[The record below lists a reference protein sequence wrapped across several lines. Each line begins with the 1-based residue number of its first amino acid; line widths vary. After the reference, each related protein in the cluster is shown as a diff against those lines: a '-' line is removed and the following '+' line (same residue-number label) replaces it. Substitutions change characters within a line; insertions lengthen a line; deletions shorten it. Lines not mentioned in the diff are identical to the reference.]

1 MAFTFVDLF
10 AGIGGFH
17 AALGAMGGQCVYA
30 SEWDKDSARIYERN
44 WNLKPDGDITLAAND
59 EVMSVPE
66 HDVLVGGFPCQPFSK
81 SGTQLGM
88 EETRGTLFW
97 NIAKIIE
104 ARKPSI
110 VLLENV
116 QNITGPRHVHEWEVI
131 IKTLRDL
138 GYRVSGKPM
147 VVSPHLIRPEFGGR
161 PQVRNR
167 VFIAA
172 TRIPKGMPNFKSDV
186 EIPSLEFVTKDW
198 EPLDWNLERD
208 LPLDKLKTVKDRK
221 PVALGEAELQWIEAW
236 NEFVVLM
243 REKLGKST
251 LPGFPIWADDWV
263 HFDDLKIPRGAPAWK
278 RNFLEKN
285 SQFYTEHRVVLNR
298 WLKKWNNLED
308 FPPSRRK
315 FEWQAQDSKTLW
327 ETIMHFRP
335 SGIRAK
341 KATYV
346 PAMVAIT
353 QTSIIGKQKRRIT
366 TREGARLQ
374 GLPDWFDF
382 VDQVDSLTYKQ
393 LGNGVNVGA
402 VYNVIKA
409 QVIRDLDL
417 LGGRPTLT
425 RAILGSPS
433 SPDLVLSSHSKYHSY
448 KPNVEAVDLTEF
460 EKNENETVQLKLI

>member
-1 MAFTFVDLF
+1 
-10 AGIGGFH
+10 
-17 AALGAMGGQCVYA
+17 
-30 SEWDKDSARIYERN
+30 
-44 WNLKPDGDITLAAND
+44 
-59 EVMSVPE
+59 
-66 HDVLVGGFPCQPFSK
+66 
-81 SGTQLGM
+81 
-88 EETRGTLFW
+88 
-97 NIAKIIE
+97 
-104 ARKPSI
+104 
-110 VLLENV
+110 
-116 QNITGPRHVHEWEVI
+116 
-131 IKTLRDL
+131 
-138 GYRVSGKPM
+138 M

-186 EIPSLEFVTKDW
+186 EIPSLELVTKDW

-251 LPGFPIWADDWV
+251 LPGFPIWADNWV
-263 HFDDLKIPRGAPAWK
+263 HFDDLKIPRGTPAWK

-285 SQFYTEHRVVLNR
+285 SQFYTEHRVTLNR

-417 LGGRPTLT
+417 LGGKPTLT

-433 SPDLVLSSHSKYHSY
+433 NPDLVLSSHSKYHSY

-460 EKNENETVQLKLI
+460 GKNENETVQLKLI